1 VLVELR
7 LVEQRHQAVLEV
19 FAGVSVTQVAL
30 RYGVTRQTVHR
41 WLRRYGSLGLAG
53 LSDATSRPD
62 SCPHQMP
69 PEIEARIITL
79 RVEHPEWGP
88 CTLLSEIKEEGA
100 GPLPG
105 RSSVY
110 RCLLRHGLITP
121 EPRKRKRGD
130 FRRWERSRSMEL
142 WQMDV
147 MGGVRLNDGT
157 EFKVVTGLDDHSRFC
172 VSAKLVLRATARPV
186 CEALADALRC
196 HGVPDQ
202 ILTDNGKVFTGR
214 FGLGKG
220 EVLFDRICREN
231 GIRHLLTAPRS
242 PTTTGKVERF
252 HKTVRLEFLKDR
264 RFASLAE
271 AQSELDQWVD
281 RYNHRRPHQG
291 IGMVAPASRF
301 ALAVPELLKETP
313 VSPAESPGPQTPPGH
328 TVTRVVSRDGHI
340 NLATFSYHVGVWLA
354 GQTVDVVLR
363 NDGLLE
369 IFHRGILV
377 KAHARRHPK
386 DAPSPVRIHRTS
398 RPKPPSPQPTAGATL
413 MRMVDPTGCV
423 SFAGTSYRV
432 GKAYSRL
439 QVEVRLV
446 NDTVE
451 FWLDGERIRTRAAIH
466 DPSKLHGAFG
476 VPGGRP
482 RKKKAS

>member
-1 VLVELR
+1 MLVELR

-41 WLRRYGSLGLAG
+41 WLRRYGALGLAG
-53 LSDATSRPD
+53 LSDTTSRPA

-69 PEIEARIITL
+69 PEIEARIITM

-88 CTLLSEIKEEGA
+88 CTLLAELKEEQA
-100 GPLPG
+100 DPLPG
-105 RSSVY
+105 RSSIY
-110 RCLLRHGLITP
+110 RCLLRHGLITA
-121 EPRKRKRGD
+121 EPRKRKRAD
-130 FRRWERSRSMEL
+130 YRRWERSRSMEL

-147 MGGVRLNDGT
+147 MGGVRLQDGT
-157 EFKVVTGLDDHSRFC
+157 ELKIVTGIDDHSRFC
-172 VSAKLVLRATARPV
+172 VVAKLVFRATARPV
-186 CEALADALRC
+186 CEALAQALRRY
-196 HGVPDQ
+196 GVPDQ

-214 FGLGKG
+214 FGLAKG

-231 GIRHLLTAPRS
+231 SIRHLLTAPRS

-271 AQSELDQWVD
+271 AQSELDRWVE
-281 RYNHRRPHQG
+281 RYNQRRPHQG
-291 IGMVAPASRF
+291 IGMVPPSTRF
-301 ALAVPELLKETP
+301 ALAESDPVAEERISVSSGPEM
-313 VSPAESPGPQTPPGH
+313 PAGH
-328 TVTRVVSRDGHI
+328 AVTRVVGKKGRIS
-340 NLATFSYHVGVWLA
+340 LAAFSYHVGVWLA

-369 IFHRGILV
+369 IFHRGVLV

-386 DAPSPVRIHRTS
+386 DAPSPIRINRGS
-398 RPKPPSPQPTAGATL
+398 RPKPTGPQPTATGTL
-413 MRMVDPTGCV
+413 VRMVDPTGCV

-432 GKAYSRL
+432 GKAYTRL
-439 QVEVRLV
+439 QVEVRLIE
-446 NDTVE
+446 DRVE
-451 FWLDGERIRTRAAIH
+451 FWLDGERIRTHTAIH
-466 DPSKLHGAFG
+466 DPNKLYGAFAN
-476 VPGGRP
+476 PGGRP